1 MIQLAEKLGMKISTN
16 FVDFIEKEVLP
27 NTNVTAEKF
36 WHGLATMVN
45 ELTPQNKALLDKR
58 RYLQKQINQWHEL
71 NSNND
76 LDLAEYKEFL
86 YSIGYLVPCLLYTSP
101 SPRDYAASRM
111 PSSA

>member
-45 ELTPQNKALLDKR
+45 ELTPQNKRCLTSEG
-58 RYLQKQINQWHEL
+58 I
-71 NSNND
+71 
-76 LDLAEYKEFL
+76 YKNKL
-86 YSIGYLVPCLLYTSP
+86 MSGMS
-101 SPRDYAASRM
+101 
-111 PSSA
+111 